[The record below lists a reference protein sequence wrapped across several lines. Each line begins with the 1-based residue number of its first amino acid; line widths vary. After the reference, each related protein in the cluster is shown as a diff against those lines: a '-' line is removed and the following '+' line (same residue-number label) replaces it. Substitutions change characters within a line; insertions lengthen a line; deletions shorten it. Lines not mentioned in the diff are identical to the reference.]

1 LIFTVTLNTAVDRTI
16 EVENFALS
24 AVNTGKL
31 VRLLPAGKG
40 VNVSRMLGTLGIES
54 VAMGYVG
61 KRQLH
66 LYEDSLKDSLVEI
79 DFVMLDTPTR
89 ENVTVVDPAREVE
102 THIRERGPRIERT
115 EIHEMK
121 RKIENRVH
129 KGDKIVFS
137 GSIPYGVS
145 RKHFR
150 DMLKMCS
157 GVGADV
163 FLDAGGATLRECAD
177 LADYIKPNIQE
188 MQEALKTES
197 EDIDELL
204 RMLRTFRMHEPA
216 LVTCGGH
223 GAYYIESDICYHA
236 SADME
241 GLVPISTV
249 GCGDAFLAGFIHGV
263 EKGEKEGGALRAAVA
278 AATACLL
285 SPTADIDSADM
296 VTQLG
301 DRVTSKRL

>member
-16 EVENFALS
+16 EVENFEPS
-24 AVNTGKL
+24 SVNTGKL

-40 VNVSRMLGTLGIES
+40 VNVSRMLSTLGVES

-61 KRQLH
+61 TRQLH

-79 DFVMLDTPTR
+79 DFVVLDAPTR
-89 ENVTVVDPAREVE
+89 ENVTIVDPSREVE

-121 RKIENRVH
+121 RKIEHRIH
-129 KGDKIVFS
+129 KGDKVVFS

-157 GVGADV
+157 GVGADL

-177 LADYIKPNIQE
+177 LADYIKPNIPELQ
-188 MQEALKTES
+188 QALRTES
-197 EDIDELL
+197 EDMGDLLTLL
-204 RMLRTFRMHEPA
+204 RKFRMHEPA
-216 LVTCGGH
+216 LLTCGEK
-223 GAYYIESDICYHA
+223 GAYYVESDICYHA

-249 GCGDAFLAGFIHGV
+249 GCGDAFLAGFVHGMD
-263 EKGEKEGGALRAAVA
+263 KGEKEGGCLRAAVA

-296 VTQLG
+296 VSQLAN
-301 DRVTSKRL
+301 RVTAKRL